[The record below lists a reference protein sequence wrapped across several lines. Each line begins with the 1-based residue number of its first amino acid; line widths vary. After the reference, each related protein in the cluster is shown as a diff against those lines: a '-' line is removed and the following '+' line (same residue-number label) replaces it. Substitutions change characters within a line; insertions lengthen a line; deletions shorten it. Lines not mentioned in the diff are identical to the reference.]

1 MNTPIRSSATTLWL
15 LSIYFFACGASAV
28 FYPTLWLLSAG
39 LPATMTPELE
49 LVFGVAGVYLLA
61 LAYGAWRAARSPNTE
76 GGIIAVL
83 LAANII
89 DCVVTLRA
97 TVSGALPTVN
107 GLLFVAV
114 TIVWIVAL
122 KKCLRTCP

>member
-1 MNTPIRSSATTLWL
+1 
-15 LSIYFFACGASAV
+15 
-28 FYPTLWLLSAG
+28 
-39 LPATMTPELE
+39 MTPELE

-61 LAYGAWRAARSPNTE
+61 LAYGSWRAARSPSTE

-89 DCVVTLRA
+89 DCLVTLRA
-97 TVSGALPTVN
+97 VVNGALPTVN

-122 KKCLRTCP
+122 KKCIRTCP

>member
-1 MNTPIRSSATTLWL
+1 MKTSTLSSTTTLWL
-15 LSIYFFACGASAV
+15 LTGYFFACGASAV

-39 LPATMTPELE
+39 LPTTVTPELE

-61 LAYGAWRAARSPNTE
+61 LAYGAWRAARSPSTE

-83 LAANII
+83 LAANIL

-97 TVSGALPTVN
+97 VMTGALPTVN

-114 TIVWIVAL
+114 TVVWIVAL
-122 KKCLRTCP
+122 KKCDRTHP